1 MTAPLRRKFALACLP
16 LAFAACG
23 SDGDAAVLPDTLA
36 PWAGSTTAGVADPY
50 ILVFDTAGVA
60 IGPHRV
66 FARIADTSGGP
77 ADSAQAVPGSG
88 SGSDRDRLSPS
99 TFRSTN
105 ARRESP

>member
-23 SDGDAAVLPDTLA
+23 SDGDAPVLPDTLA
-36 PWAGSTTAGVADPY
+36 PWVGPTGAGVANAD

-66 FARIADTSGGP
+66 LARIADTSDSP
-77 ADSAQAVPGSG
+77 ADSAQAAPGFDF
-88 SGSDRDRLSPS
+88 GSDRYRSSPG
-99 TFRSTN
+99 TF
-105 ARRESP
+105 